1 MPMSAFRYSLARLSL
16 ITLMVAGP
24 HLATTAGAA
33 EDLPKLA
40 GTWTWSWKDPAGET
54 HRHLLEVEGI
64 GTKLAAR
71 ERFDELEP
79 IAVRDLRLDAKKI
92 HFTVVRGDRRADYDG
107 IVAKP
112 DTINGT
118 VKITTKGETVE
129 YPWECSRKPMTGP

>member
-1 MPMSAFRYSLARLSL
+1 MSATLRSLAPLGLLLLTVGGASL
-16 ITLMVAGP
+16 DK
-24 HLATTAGAA
+24 TAGAA
-33 EDLPKLA
+33 DEPPKLA

-54 HRHLLEVEGI
+54 HRHLLEVEGL

-79 IAVRDLRLDAKKI
+79 VAVRDLRLDGKSI

-107 IVAKP
+107 IVAKA
-112 DTINGT
+112 DTINGL

-129 YPWECSRKPMTGP
+129 YPWTSTLKPSPQP